1 MSASEEN
8 KKNGALSK
16 IRICDFSGQLA
27 GAGATRMMAA
37 FGAEVIRIEDRLT
50 LGGWDIFRGNG
61 PYVDERRG
69 HNLGGM
75 FNNHNVEKLGITL
88 NTKFARGKE
97 ILRELISISDV
108 VTENFSAGVLE
119 RWGFPYE
126 VMKAIKP
133 DIIYV
138 SNCGFGHKG
147 PYSHFKSWGP
157 VVQAVSGLT
166 FQSGLPDMPP
176 AGWGYSYM
184 DHTGGYFMSIAI
196 LMALYHRNKTGEGQY
211 VDMSCT
217 DAALT
222 LNGPVLLDYT
232 VNGRPSRRE
241 GQPNSNRSHYPP
253 MAPHGIYRSKGDDQ
267 WIAISARYDHDWQ
280 AMSKLIGGEAIS
292 GNGRFATLEGRMGN
306 QDEMDEIIEK
316 WTSVRKPYEAMD
328 ALQKVGVP
336 AAVVQ
341 HPEDRADHDEN
352 SLEWNTFPEVNH
364 AEIGRV
370 RVEGI
375 PMKFSKTPPVVEK
388 AGNLLGQD
396 NDYVYKELLQM
407 DEDDLQALHDQG
419 VI

>member
-138 SNCGFGHKG
+138 SNCGFG
-147 PYSHFKSWGP
+147 
-157 VVQAVSGLT
+157 
-166 FQSGLPDMPP
+166 QSFRRCLGLPSSRDCRTCPLL
-176 AGWGYSYM
+176 
-184 DHTGGYFMSIAI
+184 GGATPIWI
-196 LMALYHRNKTGEGQY
+196 
-211 VDMSCT
+211 
-217 DAALT
+217 T
-222 LNGPVLLDYT
+222 L
-232 VNGRPSRRE
+232 
-241 GQPNSNRSHYPP
+241 
-253 MAPHGIYRSKGDDQ
+253 A
-267 WIAISARYDHDWQ
+267 AIS
-280 AMSKLIGGEAIS
+280 
-292 GNGRFATLEGRMGN
+292 
-306 QDEMDEIIEK
+306 
-316 WTSVRKPYEAMD
+316 
-328 ALQKVGVP
+328 
-336 AAVVQ
+336 
-341 HPEDRADHDEN
+341 
-352 SLEWNTFPEVNH
+352 
-364 AEIGRV
+364 
-370 RVEGI
+370 
-375 PMKFSKTPPVVEK
+375 
-388 AGNLLGQD
+388 
-396 NDYVYKELLQM
+396 
-407 DEDDLQALHDQG
+407 
-419 VI
+419 